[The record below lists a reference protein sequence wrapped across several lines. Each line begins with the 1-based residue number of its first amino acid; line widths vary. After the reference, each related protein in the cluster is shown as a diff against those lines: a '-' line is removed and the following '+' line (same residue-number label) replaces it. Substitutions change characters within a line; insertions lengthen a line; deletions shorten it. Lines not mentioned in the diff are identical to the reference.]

1 MYLKFKNGEN
11 NFRII
16 YTLEGFIW
24 HLKNLKIINKKIKQ
38 GRLSQEVADEISNV
52 MSEIE
57 DLGDEA
63 KSKFKDA
70 VDTMKKSIKKMK

>member
-1 MYLKFKNGEN
+1 MAFEKLEN
-11 NFRII
+11 
-16 YTLEGFIW
+16 
-24 HLKNLKIINKKIKQ
+24 KIKRINKKIKQ

-70 VDTMKKSIKKMK
+70 VDTMKKSIKKNEVDLKY

>member
-1 MYLKFKNGEN
+1 MAFEKLEN
-11 NFRII
+11 
-16 YTLEGFIW
+16 
-24 HLKNLKIINKKIKQ
+24 KIKWINKKIKQ

>member
-1 MYLKFKNGEN
+1 MAFEKLEN
-11 NFRII
+11 
-16 YTLEGFIW
+16 
-24 HLKNLKIINKKIKQ
+24 KIKRINKKIKQ
-38 GRLSQEVADEISNV
+38 GRLSQEVADVISNV

>member
-1 MYLKFKNGEN
+1 MAFEKLEN
-11 NFRII
+11 
-16 YTLEGFIW
+16 
-24 HLKNLKIINKKIKQ
+24 KIKRINKKIKQ

-52 MSEIE
+52 MSEIG

>member
-1 MYLKFKNGEN
+1 
-11 NFRII
+11 
-16 YTLEGFIW
+16 
-24 HLKNLKIINKKIKQ
+24 
-38 GRLSQEVADEISNV
+38 

>member
-1 MYLKFKNGEN
+1 ME
-11 NFRII
+11 RR
-16 YTLEGFIW
+16 
-24 HLKNLKIINKKIKQ
+24 INKKIKQ

>member
-1 MYLKFKNGEN
+1 MAFEKLEN
-11 NFRII
+11 
-16 YTLEGFIW
+16 
-24 HLKNLKIINKKIKQ
+24 KIKRINKIIKQ

>member
-1 MYLKFKNGEN
+1 MAFEKLEN
-11 NFRII
+11 
-16 YTLEGFIW
+16 
-24 HLKNLKIINKKIKQ
+24 KIKRINKKIKQ
-38 GRLSQEVADEISNV
+38 GRLYQEVADEISNV

>member
-1 MYLKFKNGEN
+1 MAFEKLEN
-11 NFRII
+11 
-16 YTLEGFIW
+16 
-24 HLKNLKIINKKIKQ
+24 KIKRINKKIKQ
-38 GRLSQEVADEISNV
+38 GRLSQEVVDEISNV

>member
-1 MYLKFKNGEN
+1 MAFEKLEN
-11 NFRII
+11 
-16 YTLEGFIW
+16 
-24 HLKNLKIINKKIKQ
+24 KIKRINKKIKQ

-57 DLGDEA
+57 DLSDES

-70 VDTMKKSIKKMK
+70 VDNMKKSIKKMK

>member
-1 MYLKFKNGEN
+1 MAFEKLEN
-11 NFRII
+11 
-16 YTLEGFIW
+16 
-24 HLKNLKIINKKIKQ
+24 KIKRINKKIKQ

-57 DLGDEA
+57 DLRDEA

>member
-1 MYLKFKNGEN
+1 MAFEKLEN
-11 NFRII
+11 
-16 YTLEGFIW
+16 
-24 HLKNLKIINKKIKQ
+24 KIKRINKKIKQ

-57 DLGDEA
+57 D
-63 KSKFKDA
+63 A

>member
-1 MYLKFKNGEN
+1 MAFEKLEN
-11 NFRII
+11 
-16 YTLEGFIW
+16 
-24 HLKNLKIINKKIKQ
+24 KIKRINKKFKQ